1 MAVYYYPLWKTL
13 EESGMTKKELCE
25 KAEISAT
32 TLAKMNRN
40 EYVALDV
47 INRLAYALDCGIP
60 DLMTNKPPTDESQLT
75 IVALHSELL
84 SGLKA
89 YMEEY
94 GATIKEISTKTTM
107 SVNTVKKFLRGN
119 RIHEYSYRK
128 LLALG
133 NEYTE
138 LLAKKPS
145 ILFSN

>member
-1 MAVYYYPLWKTL
+1 
-13 EESGMTKKELCE
+13 
-25 KAEISAT
+25 
-32 TLAKMNRN
+32 
-40 EYVALDV
+40 
-47 INRLAYALDCGIP
+47 
-60 DLMTNKPPTDESQLT
+60 
-75 IVALHSELL
+75 
-84 SGLKA
+84 
-89 YMEEY
+89 MEEY